1 MSRGTFPVAGWVS
14 VAVAVVGVVV
24 LASAGRAYDR
34 YSVNRDDTNC
44 RFCHGDF
51 RASSYLSRHDQQPW
65 VVVDGSQTYTGLHDI
80 HRRFMVSSD
89 CSTCHMAQSF
99 PVFTRA
105 SAGGTGFAPIGCAGC
120 HGRAEDEIP
129 GTSSYAA
136 GLLQKHDRN
145 GVHLCRSCHDDAD
158 PANYTPVAEAVPP
171 PYYFAPDPDHPHKPT
186 DPCNAGGTGEN
197 IAGGPDGLDNDGNGL
212 YDQLDCDLLF
222 TDGFET
228 GDAGRWSSAVP

>member
-1 MSRGTFPVAGWVS
+1 M
-14 VAVAVVGVVV
+14 
-24 LASAGRAYDR
+24 
-34 YSVNRDDTNC
+34 
-44 RFCHGDF
+44 
-51 RASSYLSRHDQQPW
+51 
-65 VVVDGSQTYTGLHDI
+65 VVDGSQTYTGLHDI

-129 GTSSYAA
+129 GTSSYGA

-158 PANYTPVAEAVPP
+158 PANCTPVAEAVPP

-212 YDQLDCDLLF
+212 YDQLDCSLLF

-228 GDAGRWSSAVP
+228 GDSRPLVERRSLDRPPQPSISCSGGRAPSGATWVRKRKSSEPAAARASMPRGDATATTLVEDAERV